1 MDLLYEDRW
10 LFCSWQCSACPSP
23 HPCQELLFV
32 TSRTAGG
39 QISCD
44 MLNLCH
50 KTIICI
56 PTNLDQLLTSKQAKN
71 RSPFDAFR
79 PVEAIWSAM
88 FFEMVFDDNQINFAT
103 TSSAELNCRKRI
115 AKILFSFIPFMKYDL
130 AKCETGMWQES
141 AFQNFNNLTN
151 LSTFKFLP
159 AKPQKTH
166 PKNCWHH
173 LLFTPFV
180 YQNDWI

>member
-1 MDLLYEDRW
+1 MVFFRVSDRLAIFSTKYFSVQIQIGTFVKKKNGSGSPVALVWLQIRFLESNVFVIEGLVVSVDLLYEDRW

-79 PVEAIWSAM
+79 PVEAI
-88 FFEMVFDDNQINFAT
+88 
-103 TSSAELNCRKRI
+103 
-115 AKILFSFIPFMKYDL
+115 
-130 AKCETGMWQES
+130 
-141 AFQNFNNLTN
+141 
-151 LSTFKFLP
+151 
-159 AKPQKTH
+159 
-166 PKNCWHH
+166 
-173 LLFTPFV
+173 
-180 YQNDWI
+180 